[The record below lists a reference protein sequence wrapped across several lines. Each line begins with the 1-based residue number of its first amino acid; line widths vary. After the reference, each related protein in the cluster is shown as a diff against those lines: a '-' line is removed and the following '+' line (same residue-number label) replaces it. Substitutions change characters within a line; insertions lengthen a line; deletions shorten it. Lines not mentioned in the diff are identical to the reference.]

1 MARLVST
8 YTESAA
14 GRDHG
19 KKFVVTEMD
28 PRSGH
33 RWASRLLFAILNS
46 GGDVSPEILSAGLA
60 GVARMGI
67 AAALKIPHD
76 VAEPLMDELL
86 ECVEVLADNGIQRQ
100 VMPGDIEEIL
110 TIFRL
115 QISAWNLHIEP
126 FMRGVKSISE
136 SATAPDKS
144 TA

>member
-46 GGDVSPEILSAGLA
+46 GGDVSPEILNAGLA

-67 AAALKIPHD
+67 AAALKIPHE
-76 VAEPLMDELL
+76 VAEPLMEELL
-86 ECVEVLADNGIQRQ
+86 DCVQVLPENNVPRL
-100 VMPGDIEEIL
+100 VMNGDIEEVL
-110 TIFRL
+110 TLFRL
-115 QISAWNLHIEP
+115 QVAAWNLHIEP

>member
-1 MARLVST
+1 MARIVST
-8 YTESAA
+8 YTESAQ

-28 PRSGH
+28 PRAGY

-46 GGDVSPEILSAGLA
+46 GGDVSPEILNAGLA

-76 VAEPLMDELL
+76 VAEPLMDDLL
-86 ECVEVLADNGIQRQ
+86 GCVEVLTDNGLQRQ
-100 VMPGDIEEIL
+100 IMSGDIEEIL

-115 QISAWNLHIEP
+115 QVAAWNLHIEP

-136 SATAPDKS
+136 SATAPEKS